1 VGVFFLNNFYFLINI
16 VMIYIDKDTINTF
29 VLTLKEDTTISEP
42 IYLFVFQNEYD
53 LDSDKIY
60 WIGTDTSTYKDRYNL
75 FTLEE
80 GVDVT
85 FVKGQ
90 YVYKV
95 YESETIPEDETGLTL
110 VEEGRMVVA
119 GEIINSIYE

>member
-1 VGVFFLNNFYFLINI
+1 
-16 VMIYIDKDTINTF
+16 MIYIDKDTINTF

-60 WIGTDTSTYKDRYNL
+60 WVGTDTSAYKDRYNF

-80 GVDVT
+80 GVDAT

-95 YESETIPEDETGLTL
+95 YESATIPEDETGLTL

-119 GEIINSIYE
+119 GEVINSIYE

>member
-1 VGVFFLNNFYFLINI
+1 
-16 VMIYIDKDTINTF
+16 MIYIDKDTINTF
-29 VLTLKEDTTISEP
+29 VLTLTEDTTVSDP